1 MSLFGAWRA
10 YFGSGR
16 EPGRPAASA
25 RLVGLMRGP
34 LAHAR
39 RLRADARGN
48 VLIIFCV
55 AIVPI
60 MAMIGGALDYSRAST
75 ARAKLQAAV
84 DAATLIAAKNATR
97 MSEAELVAAV
107 QRALN
112 ANLGTRGTSLIGAIR
127 VVKDGNSVRVEVDS
141 SLATEMWGLIG
152 IKNMAVNVVSQARW
166 KTPRMEIALVLD
178 NTGSMSSSGKM
189 TQLKIA
195 VRQFLLD
202 MEAIRLN
209 TEQVRI
215 SIVPFDTQVNIGT
228 GTVGTAFRT
237 SNWIRFD
244 NADLASKLRTT
255 QANWSGCLT
264 DRDQPNDVNDAT
276 PTNDATRYR
285 AAACGTGSL
294 AQMNPL
300 TSNFDTLRAVI
311 DKMQPSGNTNVTI
324 GMQLGLATL
333 SAENPFTE
341 TGSADPEV
349 LRFMV
354 LLTDGE
360 NTENRFTTSSSSID
374 ARSKLICDAIKNA
387 SPRAI
392 TLFTIRVIDG
402 DEALLKACATPPA
415 GNQSFYFPVTSAAGI
430 NSAFR
435 AITDLISQMRL
446 SI

>member
-1 MSLFGAWRA
+1 MSLLGAWRTC
-10 YFGSGR
+10 FRGDGGPSR
-16 EPGRPAASA
+16 VSASTRIVA
-25 RLVGLMRGP
+25 LMRRP
-34 LAHAR
+34 LERAR
-39 RLRADARGN
+39 RFRGDARGN

-60 MAMIGGALDYSRAST
+60 MAMIGGAVDYSRAST

-97 MSEAELVAAV
+97 MTEAELTAAV
-107 QRALN
+107 TRAVN
-112 ANLGTRGTSLIGAIR
+112 ANLGTGARNVIGAIR

-152 IKNMAVNVVSQARW
+152 IKDMAVNVVSQARW

-189 TQLKIA
+189 TELKKA

-202 MEAIRLN
+202 MEAMRLT

-255 QANWSGCLT
+255 QSAWTGCMT
-264 DRDQPNDVNDAT
+264 DRDQPNDVNDAA
-276 PTNDATRYR
+276 PTSDATRYR
-285 AAACGTGSL
+285 AVACGTGSL

-333 SAENPFTE
+333 SANNPFTE
-341 TGSADPEV
+341 TTSADPEV

-374 ARSKLICDAIKNA
+374 ARSKLMCDAIKNA
-387 SPRAI
+387 SPRSI

-402 DEALLKACATPPA
+402 DEALLKACATPA
-415 GNQSFYFPVTSAAGI
+415 SGNQSYYFPVTSAAGI